1 MSKEL
6 LTRNDCRRLGL
17 DYTNTTFQRWESEEY
32 GHLLTPI
39 KPDGKRS
46 CVVRY
51 RREEVEKLLS
61 IKIPDTF

>member
-6 LTRNDCRRLGL
+6 LTRNDCRKLGL
-17 DYTNTTFQRWESEEY
+17 DYTNTTFQRWESPKY
-32 GHLLTPI
+32 GFLTPV
-39 KPDGKRS
+39 KPPRRS

-51 RREEVEKLLS
+51 HREEVEKLLS